1 MSLLPKSRVK
11 MRGIITTLST
21 ANWTK
26 AITGIKV
33 IETWK
38 MRGRFCFRWLLVPE
52 RIRTS
57 KRFQL
62 PHVPYKVI
70 RLQNPGNSCFWN
82 QKSWNLKSV
91 IQLKESRILLA
102 IGIWN
107 PGSTDKESVI
117 HYLESGIRNVE
128 SRIQDCLGFPYK
140 GRFQYWYILNSSE
153 RNLRLLTRRWWRKPT
168 VFTREKNGTQV
179 MIRTWIT

>member
-1 MSLLPKSRVK
+1 
-11 MRGIITTLST
+11 
-21 ANWTK
+21 
-26 AITGIKV
+26 
-33 IETWK
+33 
-38 MRGRFCFRWLLVPE
+38 MRGRFCFRWLLVNEFEPVKGF
-52 RIRTS
+52 S
-57 KRFQL
+57 C
-62 PHVPYKVI
+62 PMSPYKVI